1 MGQYYMIVN
10 EQKKEVI
17 TFQYSKAAEIF
28 FNEDDLGR
36 LLMILYYDKSCLGQC
51 FTDLPIPKTNKYV
64 GRWLGTSFVFVGD
77 YSDTGLYEKAET
89 FKDITKP
96 LTELMFKTFEKFK
109 EENK

>member
-1 MGQYYMIVN
+1 MGQYYVIAN
-10 EQKKEVI
+10 EEKKELI
-17 TFQYSKAAEIF
+17 SFQFSKAAEIF

-36 LLMILYYDKSCLGQC
+36 LLLILYYEPSCLGQC
-51 FTDLPIPKTNKYV
+51 FTDLPIPKTNEYL

-96 LTELMFKTFEKFK
+96 LTQLLLDTFDKIK
-109 EENK
+109 GEN

>member
-36 LLMILYYDKSCLGQC
+36 LLMILYYDTSCLGHC
-51 FTDLPIPKTNKYV
+51 FTDLPIPKTNKYI
-64 GRWLGTSFVFVGD
+64 GSWLGTSFVFVGD
-77 YSDTGLYEKAET
+77 YAKSRLYDKADD

-96 LTELMFKTFEKFK
+96 LAQLMLDTFEKLKGEK
-109 EENK
+109 E